1 MCNREILSRRI
12 DWSFPRSS
20 TTIRGRSPGGGRTN
34 PPPLTVRVM
43 RNALTGR
50 GLSNKHFLWRLALLN
65 PTHPEAVAGGAN
77 GAMAP
82 PKRPEGG
89 PTYLLPPPPKHQA
102 GPSETRRALWARQ
115 VERTHLT
122 ILAHNMIHLRH
133 KQTLI
138 RTEKGPQGAQKGPLK
153 R

>member
-1 MCNREILSRRI
+1 MFVCA
-12 DWSFPRSS
+12 
-20 TTIRGRSPGGGRTN
+20 
-34 PPPLTVRVM
+34 VQC
-43 RNALTGR
+43 ALQIT
-50 GLSNKHFLWRLALLN
+50 A
-65 PTHPEAVAGGAN
+65 EAVAGGG
-77 GAMAP
+77 GATGPWP
-82 PKRPEGG
+82 PQTPRRGG
-89 PTYLLPPPPKHQA
+89 QHIFWPPPPKHQA